1 MSQTEEIFPMP
12 PTTVV
17 RVGTP
22 RLDKYQRLIARLYEA
37 MVLLWIEQPIQGPQ
51 VTVKHDNISLTA
63 SRRRLTT
70 GLAHYCDWD
79 KGGRATTSIG
89 IEDSEESSVFW
100 VASNQ
105 GFDQSFEQGEFTLA
119 HRTPTFLRQTLQRL
133 QDVTR
138 EPDPSVGWLAEQV
151 NNLARSFA
159 AFAAP
164 RIRKEAS
171 LLSRMATLCIGHLSG
186 SVTRRGNVADTEARS
201 LKLWLQRFQY
211 REVLGAYDICM
222 SAYIS
227 RNDPQM
233 DTLLRLSQEAL
244 VDEGSEML
252 ATASYNAR
260 HFVGRLADHIRVSKQ
275 LVEDAL
281 RVRQVL
287 DVFRVSEVPAP
298 SGAQPPE
305 IDSHTNLDSILGR
318 MISNGD
324 EDFSYLQKDLSRFKN
339 HVGLEDRVKEQ
350 FLKLQSNP
358 PIVHCEVQVLEHFH
372 RNGLRF
378 TDDDRF
384 IGTSKFSCFCC
395 KLYYRHHPS
404 RPVEPDAHEQIYLN
418 WGPINLAQGS
428 HDTLY
433 RELRDTLN
441 PVIRDVRDAFFRAI
455 RKKNISA
462 FNRPNSITGLT
473 RSVDTLVF
481 ADSDSEA
488 DSEQEGGMVLSNA

>member
-1 MSQTEEIFPMP
+1 MKS
-12 PTTVV
+12 
-17 RVGTP
+17 
-22 RLDKYQRLIARLYEA
+22 
-37 MVLLWIEQPIQGPQ
+37 
-51 VTVKHDNISLTA
+51 
-63 SRRRLTT
+63 
-70 GLAHYCDWD
+70 
-79 KGGRATTSIG
+79 
-89 IEDSEESSVFW
+89 
-100 VASNQ
+100 
-105 GFDQSFEQGEFTLA
+105 
-119 HRTPTFLRQTLQRL
+119 
-133 QDVTR
+133 
-138 EPDPSVGWLAEQV
+138 
-151 NNLARSFA
+151 
-159 AFAAP
+159 
-164 RIRKEAS
+164 
-171 LLSRMATLCIGHLSG
+171 
-186 SVTRRGNVADTEARS
+186 EARS

-252 ATASYNAR
+252 AKASYNAR
-260 HFVGRLADHIRVSKQ
+260 HFVGRLADHIRVSKH

-441 PVIRDVRDAFFRAI
+441 PVIHDVRDAFFRAI

-481 ADSDSEA
+481 ADSDTES
-488 DSEQEGGMVLSNA
+488 DSEQEGGTALSNA